1 VAIEAMSTYVRR
13 RYRVSKPGWAVD
25 PGIDDLELYG
35 EVELH
40 RGPAGAWWYGRWYS
54 WVMPAGV
61 TGGVAVECPEVEQI
75 GHAEFEM
82 ARAQRWALGPDVD
95 VDDDEVASGSWTHA
109 RNLIDGR

>member
-1 VAIEAMSTYVRR
+1 MPKSGWSVDRR
-13 RYRVSKPGWAVD
+13 V
-25 PGIDDLELYG
+25 DDLELYG
-35 EVELH
+35 EVELR

-61 TGGVAVECPEVEQI
+61 TGGVAVDCPGIEEI

-95 VDDDEVASGSWTHA
+95 LDDAEFTAEHWTSA
-109 RNLIDGR
+109 RNSIDGR